1 MGFRRSAPVN
11 LAESI
16 GLDDN
21 PYAPSLADLGDALV
35 RLRSRVTL
43 HGVYSTFDVN
53 GHVIEAFCSHWL
65 GKEVYKVDG
74 KIHSQYTS
82 WFAFKGKRG
91 FRGIRTIELTD
102 PPTLVEI
109 HIQTA
114 PIWLCEVH
122 VDKRLYIKET
132 APGLKRFN
140 QLAYV
145 ALGVMVVLLTA
156 ATTALIL
163 AW

>member
-1 MGFRRSAPVN
+1 MRP
-11 LAESI
+11 EE
-16 GLDDN
+16 N
-21 PYAPSLADLGDALV
+21 PYATPLVDLGEDTV
-35 RLRSRVTL
+35 RLRSRISL
-43 HGVYSTFDVN
+43 RGVYSTFDVQ

-74 KIHSQYTS
+74 KVHSAYTS
-82 WFAFKGKRG
+82 WLAMKGKRG
-91 FRGIRTIELTD
+91 FRGIRAIELD
-102 PPTLVEI
+102 NPKTLVEI

-114 PIWLCEVH
+114 PIWLCQVY
-122 VDKRLYIKET
+122 VDQRLYITET

-145 ALGVMVVLLTA
+145 ALA
-156 ATTALIL
+156 AMIVILILATRALIL

>member
-1 MGFRRSAPVN
+1 MKSVALPDQ
-11 LAESI
+11 
-16 GLDDN
+16 DDN
-21 PYAPSLADLGDALV
+21 PYAPSVAAMDDDVV
-35 RLRSRVTL
+35 RLASRVTGR
-43 HGVYSTFDVN
+43 GVYSTFDVN

-74 KIHSQYTS
+74 KVHSQYTS
-82 WFAFKGKRG
+82 WLAMKGKRG

-114 PIWLCEVH
+114 PMWLCEVY

-145 ALGVMVVLLTA
+145 ALGVMVALLIFMVTA
-156 ATTALIL
+156 IFLV

>member
-1 MGFRRSAPVN
+1 MKTTETRC
-11 LAESI
+11 LEE
-16 GLDDN
+16 N
-21 PYAPSLADLGDALV
+21 PYAPSQADAGDDVV
-35 RLRSRVTL
+35 RLQSRITL
-43 HGVYSTFDVN
+43 QGVYSTFDVN
-53 GHVIEAFCSHWL
+53 GHVIEAYCSHWL

-74 KIHSQYTS
+74 KVHSQYTS
-82 WFAFKGKRG
+82 WLALKGKRG
-91 FRGIRTIELTD
+91 FRGVRAIELND

-114 PIWLCEVH
+114 PMWLCEVH

-145 ALGVMVVLLTA
+145 ALGVMIVLLTISI
-156 ATTALIL
+156 TALLL
-163 AW
+163 AR

>member
-1 MGFRRSAPVN
+1 MAH
-11 LAESI
+11 AEAF
-16 GLDDN
+16 GMDEN
-21 PYAPSLADLGDALV
+21 PYAPSLASMGDEVV

-43 HGVYSTFDVN
+43 RGVYSTFDVN

-65 GKEVYKVDG
+65 GKEIYKVDG
-74 KIHSQYTS
+74 KIHSSYTS
-82 WFAFKGKRG
+82 WMAMKGKRG
-91 FRGIRTIELTD
+91 FRGVRAIELDD

-114 PIWLCEVH
+114 PMWVCQVY
-122 VDKRLYIKET
+122 VDKRLYIGET
-132 APGLKRFN
+132 APGLKRVN

-145 ALGVMVVLLTA
+145 ALAVMLIFLAVMV
-156 ATTALIL
+156 TALVR

>member
-1 MGFRRSAPVN
+1 MI
-11 LAESI
+11 LANETHS
-16 GLDDN
+16 DDN
-21 PYAPSLADLGDALV
+21 PYAPSLADLGDDVV
-35 RLRSRVTL
+35 RLRSRVSL
-43 HGVYSTFDVN
+43 QGVYSTFDVN

-74 KIHSQYTS
+74 KIDSQYTS
-82 WFAFKGKRG
+82 WLAFKGKRG
-91 FRGIRTIELTD
+91 FRGVRQIQLAD

-145 ALGVMVVLLTA
+145 ALGAMVVLLTIMIR
-156 ATTALIL
+156 ATIL

>member
-1 MGFRRSAPVN
+1 MM
-11 LAESI
+11 LAEDPRQ
-16 GLDDN
+16 LEN
-21 PYAPSLADLGDALV
+21 PYAPSLAAMDDEVV
-35 RLRSRVTL
+35 RLRSRVTAQ
-43 HGVYSTFDVN
+43 GVYSTFDVN

-74 KIHSQYTS
+74 KVHSSYTS
-82 WFAFKGKRG
+82 WLAMKGKRG
-91 FRGIRTIELTD
+91 FRGIRAIELTD

-114 PIWLCEVH
+114 PIWLCEVY

-145 ALGVMVVLLTA
+145 ALGVMIALLTVMV
-156 ATTALIL
+156 TALIL